1 MASGVLA
8 QAAPLADTYT
18 TVYTVPSG
26 ITSTLN
32 VTIVNR
38 GVEGA
43 LVRLAIASATGTPS
57 NSEFIEYDVGVLPND
72 VLERT
77 ALVVTANKNLVV
89 YADTADTSVSIYGFE
104 E

>member
-1 MASGVLA
+1 MASGVIS
-8 QAAPLADTYT
+8 QAAPLANIYT
-18 TVYTVPSG
+18 TVYTVPNG
-26 ITSTLN
+26 VTATLN
-32 VTIVNR
+32 VNIVNR
-38 GVEGA
+38 GIDAA
-43 LVRLAIASATGTPS
+43 LVRLAIATATGTPS
-57 NSEFIEYDVGVLPND
+57 DSEFIEYDAGILSND